1 MPLSRRLGQF
11 VVAVRLRKLP
21 QLTKMLLLKRL
32 LSLQA
37 HVLQLGA
44 LLENLSRSR
53 EEGGRDD
60 RVVGYVC
67 VCVCVLKGKNGER
80 ASG

>member
-67 VCVCVLKGKNGER
+67 VCVCVWVKGEEWGE
-80 ASG
+80 G